1 MDNNLQFNN
10 SEQERET
17 AAPSSRPAYTE
28 RVRQKQNN
36 RRIIAACAAIV
47 LVLNIG
53 VMGTGIYIG
62 RNMAN
67 NNSQTAANNLITQ
80 QQIISDNPTVG
91 ASLPAPPS
99 GYALS
104 VREIAA
110 KAGPSVVGVASVVER
125 RGMFAT
131 TGISSGSGIIL
142 NSEGYI
148 ATNDHV
154 IDGAREIVVTL
165 NTGVEIPARLVGR
178 DPRSDLAVL
187 KVDTNE
193 ELHPAAI
200 GDSSR
205 VEVGDL
211 AIAIGN
217 PLGQEFAGTVTQG
230 VISAI
235 NRTITVQGRVFNL
248 IQTDAAINMGNSGG
262 PLVNHYG
269 QIVGINTLK
278 LSAGGVEGMG
288 FAIPISTAMPIIADL
303 IAHGYVQGRPVIG
316 ISGRVI
322 NSARAQQQGLVPGI
336 QVMDVLENSGAQN
349 AGIRRGDIIISINGT
364 AIANIDEL
372 NRALEQHSAGDI
384 VTLEVFRYT
393 TGRTENIE
401 VRLGEERPN

>member
-1 MDNNLQFNN
+1 MDNNIQINN
-10 SEQERET
+10 SEQIQET
-17 AAPSSRPAYTE
+17 ATAPRSAYSE
-28 RVRQKQNN
+28 RIRQKQNN
-36 RRIIAACAAIV
+36 KRIIAACAAIV
-47 LVLNIG
+47 LALNIG
-53 VMGTGIYIG
+53 VMASGIYIG

-67 NNSQTAANNLITQ
+67 NNSQNSANNILTQ
-80 QQIISDNPTVG
+80 QQIIADNPTAG
-91 ASLPAPPS
+91 ASLPAPPP

-104 VREIAA
+104 AREIAA

-125 RGMFAT
+125 RGMFTT

-142 NSEGYI
+142 NNEGYI

-154 IDGAREIVVTL
+154 IEGAREIMVTL

-187 KVDTNE
+187 KVDTSE

-200 GDSSR
+200 GDSAR

-230 VISAI
+230 VISAV

-248 IQTDAAINMGNSGG
+248 IQTDAAINVGNSGG
-262 PLVNHYG
+262 ALVNHYG

-336 QVMDVLENSGAQN
+336 QVMEVLENSGARN

-364 AIANIDEL
+364 TVANVDEL
-372 NRALEQHSAGDI
+372 NRALEQHSAGDV
-384 VTLEVFRYT
+384 VTLEVFRYA